1 MLRDTGRAKSK
12 LTERGWYLVEG
23 GVSLAT
29 SESRE
34 GQVERKETPIAA
46 TTTVLYGVSRERERE
61 MQNQKNGSFEVMWSE
76 EGDT

>member
-1 MLRDTGRAKSK
+1 VFRDTGRAKSK

-23 GVSLAT
+23 GVSLAA

-46 TTTVLYGVSRERERE
+46 TTTILFGVSKRCKTRKMEAL
-61 MQNQKNGSFEVMWSE
+61 KLCGV
-76 EGDT
+76 

>member
-1 MLRDTGRAKSK
+1 M
-12 LTERGWYLVEG
+12 EG

-61 MQNQKNGSFEVMWSE
+61 RCKTRKMEALKLCGVKKVTRDMRYPEKSAVIGLSGM
-76 EGDT
+76 